1 MDSTDN
7 LNTQIFERSSD
18 SFAEPSN
25 ESGSIIM
32 YSIIFLGVL
41 VLVAHYAGVNVFGY
55 LGKGVD
61 YIGDIVF
68 PIWEKI
74 LGYFGQAALD
84 DTKRVVNTSA
94 KGTEAVAD
102 AVKAT
107 AEKVD
112 DATASEEES
121 DDEGSEDVAPS
132 DSTTTKGSSSKKAMG
147 SQDYA
152 ASAAAVDGDDTIN
165 GESTALEKRVGAST
179 LRNAHRQLTADPE
192 RVGCASRGFL
202 QTKRHIYGFVQAECY
217 GKQEWLV
224 LHRQLLGI
232 QELQSRRESH
242 RVYVRRHFPV
252 TRRVRE
258 PQPARLIV
266 YADYSNLYPVGN
278 LSPLLV
284 ITRRWRG

>member
-112 DATASEEES
+112 DATAPEEES

-179 LRNAHRQLTADPE
+179 LRNAIDSSQPTRSELDALREDSYKPNDIFTGSSKPNATGNKSGWCYIGNYSGYRSCS
-192 RVGCASRGFL
+192 RVGKA
-202 QTKRHIYGFVQAECY
+202 TECMS
-217 GKQEWLV
+217 GD
-224 LHRQLLGI
+224 I
-232 QELQSRRESH
+232 
-242 RVYVRRHFPV
+242 FPSQDV
-252 TRRVRE
+252 CVN
-258 PQPARLIV
+258 P
-266 YADYSNLYPVGN
+266 NL
-278 LSPLLV
+278 
-284 ITRRWRG
+284 RA